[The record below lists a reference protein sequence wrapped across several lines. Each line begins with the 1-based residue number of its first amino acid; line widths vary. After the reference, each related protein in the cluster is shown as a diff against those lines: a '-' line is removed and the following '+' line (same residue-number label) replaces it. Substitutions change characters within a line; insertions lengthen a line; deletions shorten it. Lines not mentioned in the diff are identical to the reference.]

1 MNTLK
6 ERRTNAKHIVALMD
20 EIAYLESIIEP
31 QDCGH
36 LITARNVL
44 HDNVDKLVE
53 EINKG

>member
-44 HDNVDKLVE
+44 RNNADKLVE
-53 EINKG
+53 EMNEG